1 MDNSASGIRNSFE
14 AIFRQHY
21 ERLCSYAYTYLKDE
35 TNSEDIVQE
44 AFIKIWEQRRDL
56 IGSHQLKFYLFTAV
70 RNNCLTTI
78 AKNKKS
84 AVVELGDEDAFDEIN
99 LKMEAV
105 DSSADPK
112 ILLAKAMEQLPPKC
126 REVFMLSRLSG
137 QTYQQIADSL
147 GISVKTVENQ
157 MGKAIRILKVFAKEN
172 RIYLLAFGCSVFG
185 KISVQSIGVFIE
197 KWFY

>member
-1 MDNSASGIRNSFE
+1 MDISALETHISFE

-21 ERLCSYAYTYLKDE
+21 ERLCSYAYTLLEDE
-35 TNSEDIVQE
+35 ASSEDVVQE
-44 AFIKIWEQRRDL
+44 VFIKIWEQRKDL
-56 IGSHQLKFYLFTAV
+56 IGSDQLKFYLFTAV

-84 AVVELGDEDAFDEIN
+84 AVVELGEEDAFDEIN
-99 LKMEAV
+99 LKIEVV

-157 MGKAIRILKVFAKEN
+157 MGKAIKILKVFAKEN
-172 RIYLLAFGCSVFG
+172 RVYLLVVCCLAGE
-185 KISVQSIGVFIE
+185 KDLLHSIGIFIE
-197 KWFY
+197 KWF

>member
-1 MDNSASGIRNSFE
+1 
-14 AIFRQHY
+14 
-21 ERLCSYAYTYLKDE
+21 
-35 TNSEDIVQE
+35 
-44 AFIKIWEQRRDL
+44 
-56 IGSHQLKFYLFTAV
+56 V

-84 AVVELGDEDAFDEIN
+84 AVVELGEEDAFDEIN
-99 LKMEAV
+99 LKMEVV

-112 ILLAKAMEQLPPKC
+112 ILLAKAIEQLPPKC

-157 MGKAIRILKVFAKEN
+157 IGKAIKILKVFAKEN
-172 RIYLLAFGCSVFG
+172 RVYLSVVCCLACRKDLMHLV
-185 KISVQSIGVFIE
+185 GVFIE
-197 KWFY
+197 KWF

>member
-1 MDNSASGIRNSFE
+1 MDISALEPHISFE
-14 AIFRQHY
+14 GIFRQHY
-21 ERLCSYAYTYLKDE
+21 ERLCSYAYTFLKDE
-35 TNSEDIVQE
+35 ASSEDIVQE
-44 AFIKIWEQRRDL
+44 VFIKIWEQRQDL
-56 IGSHQLKFYLFTAV
+56 IGSDQLKFYLFTAV

-84 AVVELGDEDAFDEIN
+84 AVVELGEEDAFDEIN
-99 LKMEAV
+99 LKMEVV

-112 ILLAKAMEQLPPKC
+112 ILLAKAIEQLPPKC

-157 MGKAIRILKVFAKEN
+157 IGKAIKILKVFAKEN
-172 RIYLLAFGCSVFG
+172 RVYLSVVCCLACRKDLMHLV
-185 KISVQSIGVFIE
+185 GVFIE
-197 KWFY
+197 KWF